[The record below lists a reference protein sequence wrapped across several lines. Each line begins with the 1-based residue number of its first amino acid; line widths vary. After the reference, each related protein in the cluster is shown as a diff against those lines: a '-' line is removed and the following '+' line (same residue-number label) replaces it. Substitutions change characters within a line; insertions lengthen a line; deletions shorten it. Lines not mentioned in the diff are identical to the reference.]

1 MALRASRC
9 PYRRWRLLSS
19 RRPRKFLAKCLA
31 HYEVAGLG
39 GIPFAR
45 GCCELVMRSE
55 SLGCTDTLVRWSG
68 ALPVSTV
75 MTRAAGSQ
83 RSPAVTARMFVTGRL
98 SNFERGCWRRR
109 DGGPGWERPLTVRSA
124 TVVSCRRVCRLS
136 GQVLCGTS
144 ATCHQDCDV
153 LTVLRV
159 APGGD

>member
-9 PYRRWRLLSS
+9 PYRRWRLLRS
-19 RRPRKFLAKCLA
+19 RRTRKFLAKCLA

-39 GIPFAR
+39 GNPFPR
-45 GCCELVMRSE
+45 GCDEPAMRSE

-75 MTRAAGSQ
+75 MTRATGSQ
-83 RSPAVTARMFVTGRL
+83 RSLAVTASMFVTARL
-98 SNFERGCWRRR
+98 SNFERGCWKRR
-109 DGGPGWERPLTVRSA
+109 DERRGWERSLTVRSA

-136 GQVLCGTS
+136 GQVLCGMS

-153 LTVLRV
+153 LTALRV
-159 APGGD
+159 APGGN